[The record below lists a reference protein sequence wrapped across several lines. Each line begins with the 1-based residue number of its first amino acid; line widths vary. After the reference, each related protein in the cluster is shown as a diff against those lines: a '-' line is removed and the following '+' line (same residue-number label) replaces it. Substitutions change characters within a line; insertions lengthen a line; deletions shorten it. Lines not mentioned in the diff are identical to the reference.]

1 MNEILKEAMS
11 LAAEKIPDP
20 RDSLMRPSNTPEQQ
34 EGNPLESALKGE
46 KKQNLPNQEKQQE
59 ALRKTKALSPLA

>member
-11 LAAEKIPDP
+11 LSTEKIPDP
-20 RDSLMRPSNTPEQQ
+20 RDSLMRPSVPES

-46 KKQNLPNQEKQQE
+46 KKLNQPNQEKQQE
-59 ALRKTKALSPLA
+59 ALYKTQGLFIYNN